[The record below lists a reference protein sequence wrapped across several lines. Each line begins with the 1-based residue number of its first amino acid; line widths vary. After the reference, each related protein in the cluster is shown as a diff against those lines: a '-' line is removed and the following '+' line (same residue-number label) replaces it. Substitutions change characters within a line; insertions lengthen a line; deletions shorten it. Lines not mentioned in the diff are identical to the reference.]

1 MNSIIWDWNGTLL
14 NDIDLCID
22 SINSLLKN
30 RNLPL
35 TNTKAYKEIFSFP
48 VQEYYK
54 TLGFDFEK
62 EDFSVSAHQYIDL
75 YYAGFENCSLQKN
88 AIEVLSYFRE
98 NGVRQFVLSA
108 MEHEMLEKT
117 LKLKGIFH
125 FFEGVAGL
133 KDHYAVSKIEQGKQ
147 LITDFK
153 IDIEKTRLI
162 GDTIHD
168 FEVATEL
175 GLKCILIA
183 DGHQTTERL
192 MQTGGIVIGSL
203 QELTTLDLLKSDFH
217 IC

>member
-117 LKLKGIFH
+117 LKLKGILH

-192 MQTGGIVIGSL
+192 MQTGGIVI
-203 QELTTLDLLKSDFH
+203 SDIQQLISGNFTE
-217 IC
+217 I

>member
-1 MNSIIWDWNGTLL
+1 
-14 NDIDLCID
+14 
-22 SINSLLKN
+22 
-30 RNLPL
+30 
-35 TNTKAYKEIFSFP
+35 
-48 VQEYYK
+48 
-54 TLGFDFEK
+54 
-62 EDFSVSAHQYIDL
+62 
-75 YYAGFENCSLQKN
+75 
-88 AIEVLSYFRE
+88 
-98 NGVRQFVLSA
+98 VRQFVLSA

-117 LKLKGIFH
+117 LKLKGILH
-125 FFEGVAGL
+125 FFEGVTGL

-153 IDIEKTRLI
+153 IDSAKTRLI

-203 QELTTLDLLKSDFH
+203 QELTTLNIFK
-217 IC
+217 I

>member
-1 MNSIIWDWNGTLL
+1 MNSVIWDWNGTLP
-14 NDIDLCID
+14 NDIDLCIN

-30 RNLPL
+30 RELPEI
-35 TNTKAYKEIFSFP
+35 NTRSYKEIFSFP

-62 EDFSVSAHQYIDL
+62 EDFSVPAHQYIDL
-75 YYAGFENCSLQKN
+75 YYAGFDSCSLQKQ
-88 AIEVLSYFRE
+88 AVEALTHFRE

-117 LKLKGIFH
+117 LKLKGILH

-203 QELTTLDLLKSDFH
+203 QELTTLDIFE
-217 IC
+217 I

>member
-117 LKLKGIFH
+117 LKLKGILH

-147 LITDFK
+147 IITDFK
-153 IDIEKTRLI
+153 IDRVKTRLI

-203 QELTTLDLLKSDFH
+203 QELTTLDIFE
-217 IC
+217 I

>member
-14 NDIDLCID
+14 NDIDLCIN
-22 SINSLLKN
+22 SINSLLKD

-54 TLGFDFEK
+54 MLGFDFEK
-62 EDFSVSAHQYIDL
+62 EDFSVPAHQYIDF

-108 MEHEMLEKT
+108 MEHKMLEKT
-117 LKLKGIFH
+117 LKLKGILH

-147 LITDFK
+147 LINDFK
-153 IDIEKTRLI
+153 IDRVKTRLI

-175 GLKCILIA
+175 GIKCILIA
-183 DGHQTTERL
+183 DGHQTSNRL
-192 MQTGGIVIGSL
+192 EKTGGIVID
-203 QELTTLDLLKSDFH
+203 DLKQLVTKN
-217 IC
+217 ILEI

>member
-117 LKLKGIFH
+117 LKLKGILH

-153 IDIEKTRLI
+153 IDSVKTRLI

-203 QELTTLDLLKSDFH
+203 QELTTLNIFK
-217 IC
+217 I

>member
-14 NDIDLCID
+14 NDIELCIN
-22 SINSLLKN
+22 SVNSLLKI

-35 TNTKAYKEIFSFP
+35 TNTKTYKEIFSFP

-62 EDFSVSAHQYIDL
+62 EDFSIPALQYIDF
-75 YYAGFENCSLQKN
+75 YYAGFDNCSLQKN

-125 FFEGVAGL
+125 FFEGIAGL

-147 LITDFK
+147 LIKDFK
-153 IDIEKTRLI
+153 IDKEKTRLI

-168 FEVATEL
+168 FEVATAL
-175 GLKCILIA
+175 GIKCILVA
-183 DGHQTTERL
+183 DGHQTIERL
-192 MQTGGIVIGSL
+192 TQTGGMVIDNIQQLISGNFT
-203 QELTTLDLLKSDFH
+203 E
-217 IC
+217 I